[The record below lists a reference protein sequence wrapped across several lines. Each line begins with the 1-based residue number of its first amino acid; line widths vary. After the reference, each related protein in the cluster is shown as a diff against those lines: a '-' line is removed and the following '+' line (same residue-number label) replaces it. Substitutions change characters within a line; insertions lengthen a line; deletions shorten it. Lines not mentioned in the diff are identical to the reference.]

1 LHASPGVINDDP
13 KVVFDLNLTVPGM
26 KIFIG
31 PFVLAIRGEGGLL
44 YHQGITMQV
53 GEGRGIGI
61 LGPTYNLYLKHLEV
75 ARSPLACARIYRPSF
90 REN

>member
-1 LHASPGVINDDP
+1 LVVVPVYAGVHAINDDL
-13 KVVFDLNLTVPGM
+13 KVVFVLNLTVPEM

-61 LGPTYNLYLKHLEV
+61 LGPFFH
-75 ARSPLACARIYRPSF
+75 I
-90 REN
+90 

>member
-13 KVVFDLNLTVPGM
+13 KVVFDLNLTVPEM

-61 LGPTYNLYLKHLEV
+61 LG
-75 ARSPLACARIYRPSF
+75 SF
-90 REN
+90 FHI